1 MNYWATC
8 WACGPFC
15 AAWPARRAVGY
26 SLAQTLGLA
35 IHMPP
40 LSEIAGQPLS
50 MLVCNH
56 QICKNCGVIDRDYGR
71 LKKGHRC
78 KHCQAESEAGRLVF
92 PINIHVLVDLVQQAY
107 HSQSPTA
114 PLDAPQGQ
122 DVGTVL
128 FYCSLR
134 EALLNTFII
143 NNLRARNIDEALISR
158 MLDDNK
164 LASQKFGGLFTSVIG
179 VKWNEAI
186 SELNRLRKEDY
197 AAVSDL
203 MREAA
208 ELRNE
213 FLHEG
218 KAWGI
223 NRELA
228 KRCVDS
234 VCKLMSMFVALHNE
248 YTQPLLHSEA

>member
-1 MNYWATC
+1 MT
-8 WACGPFC
+8 
-15 AAWPARRAVGY
+15 
-26 SLAQTLGLA
+26 S
-35 IHMPP
+35 
-40 LSEIAGQPLS
+40 LSEIDGQPLS

-56 QICKNCGVIDRDYGR
+56 LICKDCGVIDRDYGR
-71 LKKGHRC
+71 LKKGYRC
-78 KHCQAESEAGRLVF
+78 TNCRAESEGGRMVF

-107 HSQSPTA
+107 HSQSPTS

-122 DVGTVL
+122 DVGTIL

-143 NNLRARNIDEALISR
+143 NNLRARNVDSALISR
-158 MLDDNK
+158 MLEDNK

-179 VKWNEAI
+179 LKWNEAI
-186 SELNRLRKEDY
+186 SELTRARSRNY
-197 AAVSDL
+197 TGVSDL

-218 KAWGI
+218 RAWGI
-223 NRELA
+223 NRDLA
-228 KRCVDS
+228 TRCINSVDDLVS
-234 VCKLMSMFVALHNE
+234 LFTELHNE
-248 YTQPLLHSEA
+248 YTQPLLRSEA

>member
-1 MNYWATC
+1 MTA
-8 WACGPFC
+8 
-15 AAWPARRAVGY
+15 
-26 SLAQTLGLA
+26 
-35 IHMPP
+35 
-40 LSEIAGQPLS
+40 LSEINGQPLS
-50 MLVCNH
+50 TLVCDH
-56 QICKNCGVIDRDYGR
+56 LICKNCGVIDRDYGR
-71 LKKGHRC
+71 LKKGYRC
-78 KHCQAESEAGRLVF
+78 KHCQADSEAGRLVF
-92 PINIHVLVDLVQQAY
+92 PINIHVLVNLVQQAY
-107 HSQSPTA
+107 HSQSPTG
-114 PLDAPQGQ
+114 PLYGPKGQ
-122 DVGTVL
+122 YVGTVL

-143 NNLRARNIDEALISR
+143 NNLRARKIDESLISR

-179 VKWNEAI
+179 VKWNEAV
-186 SELNRLRKEDY
+186 SELNRLGHEDY
-197 AAVSDL
+197 VEVSDL

-208 ELRNE
+208 VLRNE

-223 NRELA
+223 NRSLA

-234 VCKLMSMFVALHNE
+234 VGTLVSMFVALHNE